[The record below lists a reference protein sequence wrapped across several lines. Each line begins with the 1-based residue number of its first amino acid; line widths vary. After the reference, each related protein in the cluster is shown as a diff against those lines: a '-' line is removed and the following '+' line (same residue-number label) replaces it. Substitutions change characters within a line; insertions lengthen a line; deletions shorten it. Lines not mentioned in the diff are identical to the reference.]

1 MARLTDMLM
10 AGPMGFAPAGTISGA
25 TRDVIRSSADDL
37 ANQLNELGFQAT
49 VQHSG
54 SRAGPSSYV
63 QVYDPQTGRMFTSP
77 VRFSGHGKGP
87 REAAGVIEVQD
98 PATDIP
104 KIVQD
109 ALQMRQQGPSEVFQ
123 RQAIVDDLI
132 AGGMKPKQAYKEADK
147 IMQGL
152 LDQP

>member
-1 MARLTDMLM
+1 
-10 AGPMGFAPAGTISGA
+10 
-25 TRDVIRSSADDL
+25 
-37 ANQLNELGFQAT
+37 
-49 VQHSG
+49 
-54 SRAGPSSYV
+54 
-63 QVYDPQTGRMFTSP
+63 MFTSP

-147 IMQGL
+147 IMQGFAGKEIFL
-152 LDQP
+152 LLPGRYLSLNLLSSDMYASQKYSVC